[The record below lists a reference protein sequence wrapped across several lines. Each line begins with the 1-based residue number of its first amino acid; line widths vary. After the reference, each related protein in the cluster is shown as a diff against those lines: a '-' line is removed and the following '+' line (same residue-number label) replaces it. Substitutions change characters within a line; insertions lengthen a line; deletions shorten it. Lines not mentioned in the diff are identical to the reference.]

1 MDLREVNCEVL
12 QEAHIRDLMQIWNSE
27 YPRQISYAS
36 LTELQDYLATLK
48 DSRHRLLLDDND
60 RLKAWFCVFERDA
73 LPWFAMILDRD
84 LQGLGYG
91 RKLLSKAQF
100 EETILNGWAVD
111 HPHYHRADGSA
122 YPSPIGFYLK
132 LGFKL
137 TGKRFDENGLSL
149 AHILWP

>member
-1 MDLREVNCEVL
+1 MVLREKKCEVL
-12 QEAHIRDLMQIWNSE
+12 QDSHTRDLMRIWNSE
-27 YPRQISYAS
+27 YPRQIAYSTLS
-36 LTELQDYLATLK
+36 EVREYLDNLREP
-48 DSRHRLLLDDND
+48 RHRILLDDKD
-60 RLKAWFCVFERDA
+60 QLKAWFCVFERDA
-73 LPWFAMILDRD
+73 MPWFAMILDRD

-91 RKLLSKAQF
+91 RKLLSEAQY
-100 EETILNGWAVD
+100 EGSILNGWAVD
-111 HPHYHRADGSA
+111 HPHYQRADGSA

>member
-1 MDLREVNCEVL
+1 MDLRAVKCEVL
-12 QEAHIRDLMQIWNSE
+12 QEAHIGDLMQIWNSE
-27 YPRQISYAS
+27 YPRQIAYSS
-36 LTELQDYLATLK
+36 LSEIQEYLNKLK
-48 DSRHRLLLDDND
+48 EPRHQILVDKEN

-91 RKLLSKAQF
+91 RKLLSEAQF
-100 EETILNGWAVD
+100 EESILNGWAVD
-111 HPHYHRADGSA
+111 HPHYQRADGST